1 MNIMTEHQLPHVV
14 IVGGGFGGLAVA
26 RALRKAPVRIT
37 LVDRSNHN
45 LFQPLLYQVA
55 TATLA
60 PGDIAAPIRHLL
72 RKQRNV
78 TVAMAEV
85 TGVDVANR
93 RVLVNYLGRPDTPFE
108 YDYLIL
114 ATGASHSY
122 FGHNEFEPFAPGM
135 KTLADA
141 ESVRAKVL
149 KAFETAEIEEDPS
162 KHQDLL
168 TFVLVGA
175 GPTGVEMAGA
185 LAELRRFTLKSDFRR
200 IDPLRAR
207 IILAEALPRI
217 LANFPE
223 ELSRKAHAR
232 LESVGVEL
240 RLGKPVTAIDD
251 AHVVIGDETI
261 PCRTVIWTAGV
272 TPSPAGKWLNAP
284 TDKAGR
290 VRVQPDC
297 SVPGHAE
304 VFVIGDTASLDQD
317 GKPLPGVAQVAMQ
330 EGHYVG
336 KVIANRETERPA
348 PQPFRY
354 FDKGNMAVIGRG
366 FAILDSPFAKLSGLP
381 AWLAWAFIHLLFL
394 PAFGNR
400 LRVWTQAIWSYFT
413 RQKSSQLI
421 VEPRSEH
428 TSAPPKAQ
436 ISEKQSAGYQGLNV
450 ARNTGLLLLLL
461 AGSLLCPNSL
471 RAQSGNLGQP
481 FEVPSLTESATDA
494 PAETSAVIESP
505 SAAEKSATEKGW
517 VVGFGSINAFYH
529 SGATIATSGQ
539 VIPGGTANV
548 SNNLTLMFDVRR
560 YIAKDLSLSLMGGV
574 PPKPTITG
582 EGSVASLGELGKVR
596 YGPAIL
602 TAEYHLPKLH
612 AFRPYVGA
620 GTAYAIILKEHDAAV
635 SQLGV
640 RNNWGFVLEG
650 GAEHQL
656 SKNLALFADV
666 KEVWL
671 AVNAHGSL
679 DGVVPVTAHV
689 NLNPTIVSVGIRFR
703 PSLRIFDRH

>member
-1 MNIMTEHQLPHVV
+1 MSKHQLPHVV
-14 IVGGGFGGLAVA
+14 IVGGGFAGLAAA
-26 RALRKAPVRIT
+26 RALRNAPVRVT
-37 LVDRSNHN
+37 LVDRSNHH

-93 RVLVNYLGRPDTPFE
+93 RVLVNYLGQPDTPFE

-122 FGHNEFEPFAPGM
+122 FGHNEFAQFAPGM

-162 KHQDLL
+162 KHEDLL

-175 GPTGVEMAGA
+175 GPTGVEMAGS

-223 ELSRKAHAR
+223 ELARKAQAR

-240 RLGKPVTAIDD
+240 RLGQPVKAIDES
-251 AHVVIGDETI
+251 HVVIGDETI

-290 VRVQPDC
+290 VRVQRDC
-297 SVPGHAE
+297 SVPEHPG

-330 EGHYVG
+330 QGRYVG
-336 KVIANRETERPA
+336 TVIGNRETGRSA
-348 PQPFRY
+348 PPPFRY

-366 FAILDSPFAKLSGLP
+366 FAILDSRVAKMSGLP
-381 AWLAWAFIHLLFL
+381 AWLAWAFIHILFL
-394 PAFGNR
+394 PARGNR
-400 LRVWTQAIWSYFT
+400 LRVWTQALWSYFT
-413 RQKSSQLI
+413 RQRSSQLI
-421 VEPRSEH
+421 VESCGQEPH
-428 TSAPPKAQ
+428 PPAKEQ
-436 ISEKQSAGYQGLNV
+436 LSEKQNTGYQTLSV
-450 ARNTGLLLLLL
+450 ARNSVLPLLLLV
-461 AGSLLCPNSL
+461 GSFFLPIKLHG
-471 RAQSGNLGQP
+471 QSSDPAQP
-481 FEVPSLTESATDA
+481 FDHSSVTESAIVT
-494 PAETSAVIESP
+494 PANTSTTNGSP
-505 SAAEKSATEKGW
+505 SGVGSGW
-517 VVGFGSINAFYH
+517 VLGVGALNAFYH
-529 SGATIATSGQ
+529 SGATISTSGQ
-539 VIPGGTANV
+539 VIPGATANV
-548 SNNLTLMFDVRR
+548 SNNFTLMFDARR
-560 YIAKDLSLSLMGGV
+560 YLTRNLSLTLMGGI
-574 PPKPTITG
+574 PPKPSITG

-596 YGPAIL
+596 YGVGIL
-602 TAEYHLPKLH
+602 TADYHLPQFAVPKLG
-612 AFRPYVGA
+612 AFRTYVGA
-620 GTAYAIILKEHDAAV
+620 GTGYAIILKEQDGAV
-635 SQLGV
+635 SHLGV
-640 RNNWGFVLEG
+640 GNNFGFVVDG
-650 GAEHQL
+650 GVEHQV
-656 SKNLALFADV
+656 SRNLALFADV
-666 KEVWL
+666 KDVWL
-671 AVNAHGSL
+671 GVNAHGSL
-679 DGVVPVTAHV
+679 GGVVPVTAHV
-689 NLNPTIVSVGIRFR
+689 NLNPTILSVGIRWHVH
-703 PSLRIFDRH
+703 SLHSGS

>member
-1 MNIMTEHQLPHVV
+1 MTKHQLPHVV

-26 RALRKAPVRIT
+26 RALRKAPVRVT
-37 LVDRSNHN
+37 LIDRSNHH

-72 RKQRNV
+72 RKQPNV

-93 RVLVNYLGRPDTPFE
+93 RVLVDYLGQPDTPFE

-114 ATGASHSY
+114 ATGGSHSY
-122 FGHNEFEPFAPGM
+122 FGHNEFAPFAPGM

-141 ESVRAKVL
+141 ESVRAKIL

-175 GPTGVEMAGA
+175 GPTGVEMAGS

-207 IILAEALPRI
+207 IILAEAAPRI
-217 LANFPE
+217 LGNFPE
-223 ELSRKAHAR
+223 ELSRKAQAR
-232 LESVGVEL
+232 LESVGVEV
-240 RLGKPVTAIDD
+240 RLGQPVKAIDD

-297 SVPGHAE
+297 SIPEHPE

-330 EGHYVG
+330 QGRYVG
-336 KVIANRETERPA
+336 VVIENRETGHSAPPA
-348 PQPFRY
+348 FRY

-366 FAILDSPFAKLSGLP
+366 FAILDSRFAKMSGLP
-381 AWLAWAFIHLLFL
+381 AWLAWAFIHILFL
-394 PAFGNR
+394 PALGNR
-400 LRVWTQAIWSYFT
+400 LRVWTQAMWSYFT

-421 VEPRSEH
+421 IEPRSQRTPE
-428 TSAPPKAQ
+428 PPRGPL
-436 ISEKQSAGYQGLNV
+436 SEKQSNGYQGLNI
-450 ARNTGLLLLLL
+450 ARNTSLVLLLL

-471 RAQSGNLGQP
+471 RAQSSNPNQS
-481 FEVPSLTESATDA
+481 FEPPSLSASATDIA
-494 PAETSAVIESP
+494 GGASLVNESP
-505 SAAEKSATEKGW
+505 LWERGW
-517 VVGFGSINAFYH
+517 VVGIGGTNAFYH
-529 SGATIATSGQ
+529 SGATIASSGQ
-539 VIPGGTANV
+539 SIPGATANV
-548 SNNLTLMFDVRR
+548 SNNFTFIFDVNR
-560 YIAKDLSLSLMGGV
+560 YVAKDFSLSLFGGF
-574 PPKPTITG
+574 PPKPTVTG
-582 EGSVASLGELGKVR
+582 EGSVKSLGELGKVR

-602 TAEYHLPKLH
+602 TAEYHLPKLRS
-612 AFRPYVGA
+612 FRPYIGA

-635 SQLGV
+635 SDLKV
-640 RNNWGFVLEG
+640 HNNWGFVLQA
-650 GAEHQL
+650 GAEHKL
-656 SKNLALFADV
+656 SKNLALFADI

-671 AVNAHGSL
+671 AVNAHGYV
-679 DGVVPVTAHV
+679 DGVVPITARV
-689 NLNPTIVSVGIRFR
+689 KLNPTVVSVGIRFH
-703 PSLRIFDRH
+703 LH